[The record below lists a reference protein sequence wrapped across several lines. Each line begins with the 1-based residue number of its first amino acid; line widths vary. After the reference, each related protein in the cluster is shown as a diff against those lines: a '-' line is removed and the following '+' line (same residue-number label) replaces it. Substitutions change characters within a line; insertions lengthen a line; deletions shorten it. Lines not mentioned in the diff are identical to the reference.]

1 MSVLLVN
8 GWDVSGSKVLFGDMS
23 GSDITPEADN
33 RDVKQ
38 GSGAAVR
45 KR

>member
-1 MSVLLVN
+1 MYR
-8 GWDVSGSKVLFGDMS
+8 GAGC
-23 GSDITPEADN
+23 SDITPEADN